1 MGNDCAEKVYT
12 MTHRTPWNTSHTA
25 SPAGDQG
32 MAADYVWAT
41 SQKSKLRALSLYL
54 IRSIVEKHGGTIK
67 IDLATDTINIDVP
80 DQEKDACAQEIEE
93 QVGAMCY

>member
-1 MGNDCAEKVYT
+1 MRLKRNRSDRSCPAQDKHVAE
-12 MTHRTPWNTSHTA
+12 
-25 SPAGDQG
+25 
-32 MAADYVWAT
+32 DYVWAT

-93 QVGAMCY
+93 QVGTMCY